1 MLKNYRIG
9 ENKMDETLMFIII
22 FSGIWGLIGIIFS
35 LVGILVLRN
44 RKKKEEK
51 CTAKTWGKVKDIVR
65 QTRYDSD
72 RGYSSSWHPVFEYNV
87 GELKFVKESLFG
99 SSQSKFAIGQ
109 NVEIYY
115 NPENYNEFYIKE
127 ETIQKTLGKI
137 FTIVGIVAILI
148 AVITASIILIA
159 K

>member
-65 QTRYDSD
+65 K
-72 RGYSSSWHPVFEYNV
+72 
-87 GELKFVKESLFG
+87 L
-99 SSQSKFAIGQ
+99 A
-109 NVEIYY
+109 
-115 NPENYNEFYIKE
+115 
-127 ETIQKTLGKI
+127 
-137 FTIVGIVAILI
+137 
-148 AVITASIILIA
+148 
-159 K
+159 